1 MSTQYAVVATI
12 STHARPTVHQRH
24 NRRDPAVVQAEDH
37 IDPRGVHEEWLDVD
51 ELDAYREIFGD
62 AVERYN
68 ERQQREDRKLTVNGY
83 FADLKTKEQAGVEYN
98 KRIEEENRGLPVD
111 QRKPKKQ
118 NFKHTSYEMVV
129 GVYGYAEKRDENG
142 NIIYEPMRNEDG
154 EPLYEGDEPIYTDQ
168 PVMERVPVD
177 PDAAKEILRQ
187 FYEGWAERNPSLK
200 LFGAYY
206 HADEQGK
213 DPHLHLD
220 YVPVATGYS
229 RGLDTQVAVERALQQ
244 QGFRTEKR
252 TGPTAQIQWERREGE
267 VLEQLCNQHGITV
280 IHPQAG
286 KGVKHQDKAAY
297 QRSMDA
303 QAERQWAEEE
313 AAQAMRQKAA
323 AEQAAE
329 GAEVW
334 AECSAAEAEEAEERQ
349 RDAER
354 RAEVAARRADEE
366 STRFAQARMGR
377 VKAEQE
383 KRALEART
391 AALRRQVDSYPT
403 DLQERLDG
411 LSRAAQSYRQ
421 AAAVDEGGPLVRFL
435 KKVRIRQKQPD
446 GTVAA
451 RSVYDLWQE
460 YKQRQ
465 EQQLQEQADR
475 ARQSGTTAQRQLSA
489 RLAGL
494 TAQQD
499 EQDGMEL

>member
-1 MSTQYAVVATI
+1 MSTQYAMVATI

-68 ERQQREDRKLTVNGY
+68 ERQQRETRKLTVDGY
-83 FADLKTKEQAGVEYN
+83 FTDLKSKEQAGVDYN
-98 KRIEEENRGLPVD
+98 KQIENENRGLPAEK
-111 QRKPKKQ
+111 RKPKKQ

-142 NIIYEPMRNEDG
+142 NIVYEPMRNEDG
-154 EPLYEGDEPIYTDQ
+154 EPLFEDDEPIYTDQ
-168 PVMERVPVD
+168 PVMERVSVD

-244 QGFRTEKR
+244 QGFCTKNQKD
-252 TGPTAQIQWERREGE
+252 TAQIQWERREGE
-267 VLEQLCNQHGITV
+267 VMEQLCAQYGIAV

-286 KGVKHQDKAAY
+286 KGVKHQDKLAY

-354 RAEVAARRADEE
+354 RAEVAARKADEE
-366 STRFAQARMGR
+366 STRFAQTRMGR

-383 KRALEART
+383 KKALEART
-391 AALRRQVDSYPT
+391 AALRRQVETYPT

-421 AAAVDEGGPLVRFL
+421 ATAVDEGGPLVRFL

-460 YKQRQ
+460 HKQRQ

-475 ARQSGTTAQRQLSA
+475 ARQSGTMAQRQLSA

-494 TAQQD
+494 TAQED